1 MPAHAPLTAAIT
13 GQAQRVV
20 PGEVVVPLRPDA
32 VARLRRLGG
41 QAGVVAAP
49 LGVAGEGVAVAT
61 DAEGRRAAGDDHR
74 PDLDVGLQLGQ
85 DPPVLGVHPPGP
97 RVVAVRPV
105 QPDRR
110 HPVGDL
116 EAGGLQLHSACSTG
130 SASSGRQTSRS
141 GSHGSGLL

>member
-1 MPAHAPLTAAIT
+1 M
-13 GQAQRVV
+13 
-20 PGEVVVPLRPDA
+20 PGEVVVQLGPDA

-49 LGVAGEGVAVAT
+49 LGVAGEGLAVAA
-61 DAEGRRAAGDDHR
+61 DAERRRAAGDDDR
-74 PDLDVGLQLGQ
+74 PDVDVGLELGE
-85 DPPVLGVHPPGP
+85 DPPVLGVHPPRP